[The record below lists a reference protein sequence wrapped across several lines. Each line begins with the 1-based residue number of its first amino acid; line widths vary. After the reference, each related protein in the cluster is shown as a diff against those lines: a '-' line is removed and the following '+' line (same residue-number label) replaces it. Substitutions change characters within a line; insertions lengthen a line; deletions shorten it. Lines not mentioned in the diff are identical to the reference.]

1 MTSTYVRGKNSL
13 SGVPDFSDTRYA
25 LTNKVRRIFCAK
37 IRVFTVDVMSNF
49 QDLESLLGI
58 LLRLIRQATW
68 EDWTKDKV
76 RASQVRVGSSIAGH
90 RWKNIMQRIHS
101 QFISMRR
108 YKHSTQVHTSS
119 ELKITM

>member
-1 MTSTYVRGKNSL
+1 M
-13 SGVPDFSDTRYA
+13 SGVPDFGDTCFA
-25 LTNKVRRIFCAK
+25 LTNKVRRNVLCK
-37 IRVFTVDVMSNF
+37 IGVFTVDVMSNF

-58 LLRLIRQATW
+58 LLRLIQQATW

-90 RWKNIMQRIHS
+90 RWKNIKQRIHS

-108 YKHSTQVHTSS
+108 YK
-119 ELKITM
+119 